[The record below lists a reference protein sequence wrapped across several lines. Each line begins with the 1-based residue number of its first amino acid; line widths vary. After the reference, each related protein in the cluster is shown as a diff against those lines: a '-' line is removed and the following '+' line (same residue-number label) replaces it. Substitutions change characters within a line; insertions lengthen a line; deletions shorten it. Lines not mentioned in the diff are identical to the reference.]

1 MQSRGDPAIKLVL
14 LGNGSVGKSSLI
26 ARFVDDGFTPVYKQT
41 IGLDFFEK
49 KLQFPRD
56 QRLVLQVWDIGGQT
70 INSKMIAKYLFGV
83 HVALVCYD
91 VTDAQSFSD
100 AEDWLRVAR
109 SYSSASETIQGSKD
123 PSRPAAMQLYLVGNK
138 IDLIAH
144 RVISKEKHDTFI
156 RNHGMQGGFLVS
168 AQNGDNVLKAVYKI
182 SAAAAKIQVS
192 DFELSFCD
200 KIVRVSIAAP
210 GTSGEDEGR
219 TAMAD
224 EIEAEDRAHEVRK
237 AKQKA
242 RAGASK
248 PITPAPCTCRIM

>member
-1 MQSRGDPAIKLVL
+1 MQNRGDPAIKLVL

-41 IGLDFFEK
+41 IGLDFYEK

-70 INSKMIAKYLFGV
+70 INSKMIGKYLFGV
-83 HVALVCYD
+83 NVALLCYD

-109 SYSSASETIQGSKD
+109 SYSQESKGVGEK
-123 PSRPAAMQLYLVGNK
+123 PMHLYLVGNK

-144 RVISKEKHDTFI
+144 RVISAGKHDEFI
-156 RNHGMQGGFLVS
+156 RTRKLQGGFLVS
-168 AQNGDNVLKAVYKI
+168 AQNGDNVLKAVYRI
-182 SAAAAKIQVS
+182 SAVAAKIQVS

-200 KIVRVSIAAP
+200 KIVRASIPAA
-210 GTSGEDEGR
+210 GSSEDEGR

-224 EIEAEDRAHEVRK
+224 QIEAEDRANEVKK
-237 AKQKA
+237 ASL
-242 RAGASK
+242 SK
-248 PITPAPCTCRIM
+248 TGAPCICLLM

>member
-41 IGLDFFEK
+41 VGLDFYEK

-70 INSKMIAKYLFGV
+70 INSKMIGKYLFGV

-109 SYSSASETIQGSKD
+109 SYSATHSSTTGE
-123 PSRPAAMQLYLVGNK
+123 RPMQIYLVGNK

-144 RVISKEKHDTFI
+144 RVVPKDKHDAFI
-156 RNHGMQGGFLVS
+156 RKQQLPGGFLVS
-168 AQNGDNVLKAVYKI
+168 AQNGDNVLKTVYRI

-200 KIVRVSIAAP
+200 KVVRVSVPAI
-210 GTSGEDEGR
+210 GSGDDEGR

-224 EIEAEDRAHEVRK
+224 EIEAEDRAHE
-237 AKQKA
+237 AKKVK
-242 RAGASK
+242 GLSSSSSS
-248 PITPAPCTCRIM
+248 PAACRCRLM

>member
-1 MQSRGDPAIKLVL
+1 MQSRGDSAIKLVL

-70 INSKMIAKYLFGV
+70 INSKMIAKYLFGA

-109 SYSSASETIQGSKD
+109 SYSASETQESKD
-123 PSRPAAMQLYLVGNK
+123 PNQPVAMQLYLVGNK

-144 RVISKEKHDTFI
+144 RVISKEKHDAFI
-156 RNHGMQGGFLVS
+156 RKHGMQGGFLVS

-200 KIVRVSIAAP
+200 KIVRVSIAAQ
-210 GTSGEDEGR
+210 GTSAEDEGR

-224 EIEAEDRAHEVRK
+224 EIEAEDRAHEARK
-237 AKQKA
+237 AKQKTA
-242 RAGASK
+242 TGEASAS
-248 PITPAPCTCRIM
+248 PAPCTCRIM

>member
-41 IGLDFFEK
+41 IGLDFYEK

-70 INSKMIAKYLFGV
+70 INSKMLGKYLFGV

-109 SYSSASETIQGSKD
+109 ATSSTTTGE
-123 PSRPAAMQLYLVGNK
+123 RPMQIYLVGNK
-138 IDLIAH
+138 IDLVAH
-144 RVISKEKHDTFI
+144 RVIAKDKHDAFI
-156 RNHGMQGGFLVS
+156 RKQQLPGGFFVS
-168 AQNGDNVLKAVYKI
+168 AQNGDNVLKTVYRI

-200 KIVRVSIAAP
+200 KVVRVSVPAIGSSAV
-210 GTSGEDEGR
+210 GDEGR

-224 EIEAEDRAHEVRK
+224 EIEAEDRANEARK
-237 AKQKA
+237 AK
-242 RAGASK
+242 AGKRSSSSS
-248 PITPAPCTCRIM
+248 PPSFPVPCHCRVM

>member
-109 SYSSASETIQGSKD
+109 SYSSSSVQGAKA
-123 PSRPAAMQLYLVGNK
+123 PSQPAAMQLYLVGNK

-144 RVISKEKHDTFI
+144 RVISKEKHDAFI
-156 RNHGMQGGFLVS
+156 RNHAMQGGFLVS

-200 KIVRVSIAAP
+200 KIIRVSIAAS

-224 EIEAEDRAHEVRK
+224 EIEAEDRAHEARK

-242 RAGASK
+242 AAAGESSK
-248 PITPAPCTCRIM
+248 SKGPAPCTCRIM

>member
-41 IGLDFFEK
+41 IGLDFYEK

-70 INSKMIAKYLFGV
+70 ITSKMIGKYLFGV

-109 SYSSASETIQGSKD
+109 YYSSSATGE
-123 PSRPAAMQLYLVGNK
+123 RPMQIYLVGNK
-138 IDLIAH
+138 VDLIAH
-144 RVISKEKHDTFI
+144 RVVSKDKHDEFV
-156 RNHGMQGGFLVS
+156 RKQQLPGGFLVS
-168 AQNGDNVLKAVYKI
+168 AQNGDNVLKTVYRI
-182 SAAAAKIQVS
+182 SAAATKIPVS

-200 KIVRVSIAAP
+200 KVVRVSVPALGRA
-210 GTSGEDEGR
+210 GGGDDEGR

-224 EIEAEDRAHEVRK
+224 EIEAEDRANEARK
-237 AKQKA
+237 AK
-242 RAGASK
+242 AGKGSSASASASA
-248 PITPAPCTCRIM
+248 APCHCRVM

>member
-1 MQSRGDPAIKLVL
+1 MQTRGDPAIKLVL

-41 IGLDFFEK
+41 IGLDLYEK

-70 INSKMIAKYLFGV
+70 INSKMIGKYLFGV
-83 HVALVCYD
+83 NVALLCYD

-109 SYSSASETIQGSKD
+109 LYSSSETGK
-123 PSRPAAMQLYLVGNK
+123 PMHLYLVGNK

-144 RVISKEKHDTFI
+144 RVISVEKHDEFI
-156 RNHGMQGGFLVS
+156 RKQKLQGGFLVS
-168 AQNGDNVLKAVYKI
+168 AQNGDNVLKTVYRI

-200 KIVRVSIAAP
+200 KVVRASIPAASAI
-210 GTSGEDEGR
+210 GGGGDAENEGR

-224 EIEAEDRAHEVRK
+224 EIEAEDRANE
-237 AKQKA
+237 AKK
-242 RAGASK
+242 RASLVKGGGGS
-248 PITPAPCTCRIM
+248 APCLCLLM